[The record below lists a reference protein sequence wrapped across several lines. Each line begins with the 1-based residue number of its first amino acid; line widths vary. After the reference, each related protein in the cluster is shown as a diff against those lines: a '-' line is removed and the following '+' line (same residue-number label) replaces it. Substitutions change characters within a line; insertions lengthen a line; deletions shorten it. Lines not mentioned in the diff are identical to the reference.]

1 MKKIKIFALVLCILS
16 SLAGFSC
23 KNEKVDI
30 SGYYTAV
37 KMNTLYYFSP
47 DGKIYENE
55 SFESFSC
62 YEVQGDKLITY
73 IEDAREASEMAF
85 PFKLT
90 DEGFMMGEL
99 EYRKIPDP
107 EPYNPDKGGEEQTP
121 EEEQNENS

>member
-1 MKKIKIFALVLCILS
+1 MKKISIIASFLCIV
-16 SLAGFSC
+16 SLLCMFSC
-23 KNEKVDI
+23 KKENVDI
-30 SGYYTAV
+30 SGYYTADR
-37 KMNTLYYFSP
+37 MNTLYYFSP

-73 IEDAREASEMAF
+73 IEDAREASEMVF

-107 EPYNPDKGGEEQTP
+107 EPRDPNNGGEEQSP
-121 EEEQNENS
+121 DEEQNENS